1 MDNGGHDELVHGQKV
16 IKEWKPFQ
24 PNAFST
30 EKDALYD
37 SFVRYM
43 ETHGGKRYTGG
54 KPQLSNKLSKLHEQ
68 GIIQFDAKKR
78 DGKTATNITVWSF
91 EGIQE
96 ARKRW
101 DTHFNDGE
109 DSFNIPEYWKNF

>member
-1 MDNGGHDELVHGQKV
+1 MRKGGQNNSSSRAES
-16 IKEWKPFQ
+16 P
-24 PNAFST
+24 
-30 EKDALYD
+30 
-37 SFVRYM
+37 
-43 ETHGGKRYTGG
+43 

-96 ARKRW
+96 TRKRW

-109 DSFNIPEYWKNF
+109 DSFNIAEYWKNF